1 MAAQEKF
8 HGGQAR
14 SQKGYWYSCGENGL
28 EWVVMHRT
36 PLLEDWLASFSLEP
50 FLHGH
55 VAAVVTALPAHVL
68 TDFVSDPSFSFCD
81 YEPSHL
87 PAHIPLRSPSGKGPS
102 RCVVLKRTLRRRP
115 ENFVRWVIAHELAH
129 AHLRN
134 GGRHAGEDP
143 EHAADSLA
151 ADWGFPRP

>member
-1 MAAQEKF
+1 MALPAVE
-8 HGGQAR
+8 
-14 SQKGYWYSCGENGL
+14 
-28 EWVVMHRT
+28 T
-36 PLLEDWLASFSLEP
+36 WLAAFPLEP
-50 FLHGH
+50 SLRTH
-55 VAAVVTALPAHVL
+55 VAAVCAALPPHVL
-68 TDFVSDPSFSFCD
+68 SDFITDASFTLYD
-81 YEPSHL
+81 YEPTLL

-115 ENFVRWVIAHELAH
+115 EDFIRWVIAHELAH

-134 GGRHAGEDP
+134 AGRHEGEDP